1 MGIFEEVLC
10 IALEIYWVILIV
22 RIILSFV
29 PSLPEPLLGVARVVR
44 AATDPVLL
52 PLRGMLP
59 PVQMGSL
66 ALDLSPMIL
75 IFGVS
80 IIRTL
85 LCTRGA

>member
-1 MGIFEEVLC
+1 MGIFEQVLC
-10 IALEIYWVILIV
+10 IALDIYWIILIV

-29 PSLPEPLLGVARVVR
+29 PSLPEPLLPVARVVR
-44 AATDPVLL
+44 AATDPILL
-52 PLRGMLP
+52 PLRGVLP

-80 IIRTL
+80 IVREL
-85 LCTRGA
+85 LCRGPQ

>member
-1 MGIFEEVLC
+1 MDVFQYVLC
-10 IALEIYWVILIV
+10 IALDIYWFILIV

-44 AATDPVLL
+44 AATDPILL
-52 PLRGMLP
+52 PLRGLLP
-59 PVQMGSL
+59 PVQMGAL

-80 IIRTL
+80 IVRSL
-85 LCTRGA
+85 LCRGA